1 MRHNILP
8 EFENFLISRQ
18 LVPEKNVPLYAI
30 WVGKFLSFLDLNR
43 NINEK
48 STLLI
53 FIEQL
58 KNQGNVKDW
67 QLKQAEAA
75 VKLYKEHFL
84 GDAVPGGKH
93 EVDIR
98 TIHLPN
104 RDQALDKMRQLLRL
118 KHYSY
123 RTERSYLDWVKRFF
137 DYLQHLKGDTISTL
151 NYQTSDVRD
160 FLSHLAIKQKV
171 AASTQNQAFN
181 ALLFLFRDVLNI
193 DPGDLSKTV
202 RARRGKR
209 LPVVLTGEEVQKLLA
224 QLSGKDL
231 LMAHLLYGSGLRLME
246 MIRLRVQCI
255 DFGTSTIIVRNGK
268 GDKDRTTI
276 LPELIKEPLQQH
288 LEEVKKL
295 HEEDLIA
302 GYGEVFLP
310 DALARK
316 YPSAAKEWRWQYIFP
331 SSRLSVDPRSGK
343 VRRHHV
349 SERTPQVAVSRAVK
363 KAGITK
369 HATLH
374 TLRHSFATHLL
385 MNGINIREIQDLLG
399 HKSVETTMIYTHVL
413 RNLANSPQ
421 SPLDSL
427 YSPKTQ

>member
-1 MRHNILP
+1 M
-8 EFENFLISRQ
+8 
-18 LVPEKNVPLYAI
+18 
-30 WVGKFLSFLDLNR
+30 
-43 NINEK
+43 
-48 STLLI
+48 
-53 FIEQL
+53 
-58 KNQGNVKDW
+58 
-67 QLKQAEAA
+67 
-75 VKLYKEHFL
+75 
-84 GDAVPGGKH
+84 
-93 EVDIR
+93 DIP

-209 LPVVLTGEEVQKLLA
+209 LPVVLTVEEVQKLLA

-331 SSRLSVDPRSGK
+331 S
-343 VRRHHV
+343 
-349 SERTPQVAVSRAVK
+349 QQA
-363 KAGITK
+363 
-369 HATLH
+369 
-374 TLRHSFATHLL
+374 
-385 MNGINIREIQDLLG
+385 
-399 HKSVETTMIYTHVL
+399 
-413 RNLANSPQ
+413 RN
-421 SPLDSL
+421 
-427 YSPKTQ
+427 